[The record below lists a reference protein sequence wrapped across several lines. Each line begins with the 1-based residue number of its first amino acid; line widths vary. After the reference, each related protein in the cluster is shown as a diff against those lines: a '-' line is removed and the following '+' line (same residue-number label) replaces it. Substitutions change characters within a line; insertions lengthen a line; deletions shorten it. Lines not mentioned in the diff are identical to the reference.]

1 MPYMPASRA
10 LEGLTVIDMT
20 HARAG
25 PVCVRQLGDWGANVV
40 RIERPG
46 NPEDFSAR
54 HEADFQN
61 KHRNKRGMAL
71 NLRSDEG
78 RAILY
83 KMIERTDVL
92 VENFRPDVKKR
103 LKFDY
108 EMLRNKNPRLIYASI
123 SAFGQDGPYQ
133 DRPGVDQVVQGMSG
147 LMSVTGEPGRGPMRV
162 GIPISD
168 IVTGLYAALG
178 ILTALHERERS
189 GEGQWVQASL
199 LESQMFMLD
208 LQALPDLLV
217 LVMPKHG

>member
-1 MPYMPASRA
+1 MGYMPASRA

-25 PVCVRQLGDWGANVV
+25 PVCVRQLADWGANVV

-46 NPEDFSAR
+46 NPEDFSGR

-61 KHRNKRGMAL
+61 KHRNKRAMAL

-83 KMIERTDVL
+83 RLAEKADVL
-92 VENFRPDVKKR
+92 VENFRPDVKMR
-103 LKFDY
+103 LGFDY
-108 EMLRNKNPRLIYASI
+108 ESLKAKNPRLILASI
-123 SAFGQDGPYQ
+123 SAFGQDGPYK

-162 GIPISD
+162 GIPIAD
-168 IVTGLYAALG
+168 IVTGLYTTIG
-178 ILTALHERERS
+178 
-189 GEGQWVQASL
+189 
-199 LESQMFMLD
+199 
-208 LQALPDLLV
+208 
-217 LVMPKHG
+217 